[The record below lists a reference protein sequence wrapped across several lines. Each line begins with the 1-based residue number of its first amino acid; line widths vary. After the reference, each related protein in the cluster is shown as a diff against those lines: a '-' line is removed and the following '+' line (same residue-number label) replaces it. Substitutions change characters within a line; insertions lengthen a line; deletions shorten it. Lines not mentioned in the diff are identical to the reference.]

1 MIHLNCV
8 QSGLCIEPDLDTF
21 EKAGTK
27 TFQIPFTDVGKAAK
41 QNKY

>member
-1 MIHLNCV
+1 MIHLNFV
-8 QSGLCIEPDLDTF
+8 QSLCIEPDLDTF

-41 QNKY
+41 

>member
-27 TFQIPFTDVGKAAK
+27 TFQVLFTDVGKAAK
-41 QNKY
+41 